1 MPSFLE
7 MAVIAFIIVGIA
19 YTVFRQGQ
27 ANPESTGKIGKE
39 LSALKSDVAAIKG
52 TVDGVEKDF
61 KSVNGKLNMLDRK
74 VTEIE
79 RASVTADDIA
89 MLKELIEAKH
99 EARGERISS
108 IQSDV
113 AIIKNYLIE
122 KGLGGR

>member
-1 MPSFLE
+1 MPSFFEL
-7 MAVIAFIIVGIA
+7 AVIAFVVCGIA
-19 YTVFRQGQ
+19 YAVFRQGQ
-27 ANPESTGKIGKE
+27 ANPEGTGKIGKE
-39 LSALKSDVAAIKG
+39 LSALKEDVAAIKG
-52 TVDGVEKDF
+52 TVDGVEKDV
-61 KSVNGKLNMLDRK
+61 KSVNGKVNLLDRK

-89 MLKELIEAKH
+89 MLRELIEAKH

-113 AIIKNYLIE
+113 SIIKNFLIE